1 MSQITCT
8 NTLGSYTCTCSTAG
22 HVVISGSN
30 GVFTTSTVGSLVCGD
45 VDECATNNHECCADN
60 CSCNNEAPG
69 YTCSCNTGYVA
80 DGLYNCVD
88 ENECDTPNKCG
99 SDANSICT
107 NTDGSYLCECN
118 DPGFTFNTGGQTC
131 DNIDE
136 CTDNT
141 HNCCTHTGCSACVDD
156 DPGFTCGCD
165 AGYTGDGTS
174 CADVDECDD
183 GSHDCG
189 DTAGAMS
196 CVNNVG
202 TFDCVCDSG
211 YTFEN
216 NAGVKSCVQ
225 IDECDDGSHECC
237 AVGCICSDLP
247 GSYECTC
254 DSGYET
260 DGTDFNCVNINECDT
275 ADQCGTDAQLVC
287 TDLEPFFSCDCNPG
301 WTMNVDGGGTNTC
314 VNDDECT
321 DNTHNCCTHAG
332 CSACVDAEPGFTCGC
347 ESGYTGDGTSC
358 ADVDEC
364 DDGSHDCGDTAGAM
378 SCNNLVGSFECVC
391 DSGYTFENN
400 AGVKSCVQIDEC
412 DDVRKLMRQLVCTDL
427 EPFFSCDCNPG
438 WTMNIDGGGTNT
450 CVNDDE
456 CTLNTHN
463 CCTHAGCSACV
474 DAEPGFIC
482 DCDVGYRG
490 DGTSCVD
497 IDECAEDTVVNV
509 CGAHALLSCTNTIG
523 SYECSCIDGYNM
535 IFTTEQDCVQVD
547 ECTDGLH
554 DCVTDATGICNDFDP
569 NVDGIKYECGCVE
582 GYYGTGF
589 ANGQGCIE
597 LVDECDVGTH
607 NCDVNADCFNTQA
620 AFTCTCHA
628 GFTDDNNDGTVCT
641 NIDEC
646 TDGLHNCSDAAV
658 GGICTD
664 NPGSFVCSCDDAISY
679 DEFGDGLSCIL
690 KVDECADNTHSCDT
704 DATCTDTIEAFECA
718 CNAGYDG
725 PGWFCYNVDE
735 CKEKGADI
743 FGEAGVPQG
752 TPFNYADFV
761 AQLDTK
767 AGFKN
772 QPNFSGALEDEFV
785 LEASFMIGNTGNMDK
800 YLFALLGQE
809 NQFIPNLPVDE
820 RDFFD
825 VFEVK
830 QDACVDPVEGAS
842 GSCFL
847 SLTFDTLGA
856 LADTTTLDS
865 ISVQYDMNNTCAD
878 YDAVDGCPVEGFLT
892 ISRERFVDGNGDIS
906 YTMLMLFNLAGV
918 ETQAITT
925 HNGDHRMTEF
935 QFVKTDQPA
944 ALMTSFFINQAG
956 THFDNDVETPGT
968 DCVLLVDECTVG
980 GHNCHPTGG
989 VCTDLDDGWSCACAA
1004 THFDL
1009 DLDNPGIQCDS
1020 LLPCDARLIGDVF
1033 DDSALSPRGFWDC
1046 NRGNKKTVCNYI
1058 CPVSESVGVSTSCKI
1073 KSGGQNWSNP
1083 TRELTCNLPAECD
1096 IDALTAE
1103 AADFLSRIG
1112 STYTFNANDWQIDG
1126 LQEPD
1131 FLRGR
1136 WNCGNSFFTK
1146 KINFSCKRKEG
1157 GTRAVW
1163 KFKGNPD
1170 DAAEVCTGI
1179 FRNEGFNVR
1188 AKYLKEG

>member
-1 MSQITCT
+1 
-8 NTLGSYTCTCSTAG
+8 
-22 HVVISGSN
+22 
-30 GVFTTSTVGSLVCGD
+30 
-45 VDECATNNHECCADN
+45 
-60 CSCNNEAPG
+60 
-69 YTCSCNTGYVA
+69 
-80 DGLYNCVD
+80 
-88 ENECDTPNKCG
+88 
-99 SDANSICT
+99 
-107 NTDGSYLCECN
+107 
-118 DPGFTFNTGGQTC
+118 
-131 DNIDE
+131 
-136 CTDNT
+136 
-141 HNCCTHTGCSACVDD
+141 
-156 DPGFTCGCD
+156 
-165 AGYTGDGTS
+165 
-174 CADVDECDD
+174 
-183 GSHDCG
+183 
-189 DTAGAMS
+189 
-196 CVNNVG
+196 
-202 TFDCVCDSG
+202 
-211 YTFEN
+211 
-216 NAGVKSCVQ
+216 
-225 IDECDDGSHECC
+225 
-237 AVGCICSDLP
+237 
-247 GSYECTC
+247 
-254 DSGYET
+254 
-260 DGTDFNCVNINECDT
+260 
-275 ADQCGTDAQLVC
+275 
-287 TDLEPFFSCDCNPG
+287 
-301 WTMNVDGGGTNTC
+301 
-314 VNDDECT
+314 
-321 DNTHNCCTHAG
+321 
-332 CSACVDAEPGFTCGC
+332 
-347 ESGYTGDGTSC
+347 
-358 ADVDEC
+358 
-364 DDGSHDCGDTAGAM
+364 
-378 SCNNLVGSFECVC
+378 
-391 DSGYTFENN
+391 
-400 AGVKSCVQIDEC
+400 
-412 DDVRKLMRQLVCTDL
+412 
-427 EPFFSCDCNPG
+427 
-438 WTMNIDGGGTNT
+438 MNIDGGGTNT

-679 DEFGDGLSCIL
+679 DEFGDGLRCIL

-956 THFDNDVETPGT
+956 YVQSLNNFYKIDKDPKQTTATTTVESALRRQAPFLVNATSALTLTTTWRRLEPT
-968 DCVLLVDECTVG
+968 AFFSSTSALL
-980 GHNCHPTGG
+980 
-989 VCTDLDDGWSCACAA
+989 AA
-1004 THFDL
+1004 TTAT
-1009 DLDNPGIQCDS
+1009 QQEE
-1020 LLPCDARLIGDVF
+1020 
-1033 DDSALSPRGFWDC
+1033 SALIWTTAGH
-1046 NRGNKKTVCNYI
+1046 V
-1058 CPVSESVGVSTSCKI
+1058 PVLRRILISILTIREYSATRSCLAML
-1073 KSGGQNWSNP
+1073 G
-1083 TRELTCNLPAECD
+1083 
-1096 IDALTAE
+1096 
-1103 AADFLSRIG
+1103 
-1112 STYTFNANDWQIDG
+1112 
-1126 LQEPD
+1126 
-1131 FLRGR
+1131 
-1136 WNCGNSFFTK
+1136 
-1146 KINFSCKRKEG
+1146 
-1157 GTRAVW
+1157 
-1163 KFKGNPD
+1163 
-1170 DAAEVCTGI
+1170 
-1179 FRNEGFNVR
+1179 
-1188 AKYLKEG
+1188 